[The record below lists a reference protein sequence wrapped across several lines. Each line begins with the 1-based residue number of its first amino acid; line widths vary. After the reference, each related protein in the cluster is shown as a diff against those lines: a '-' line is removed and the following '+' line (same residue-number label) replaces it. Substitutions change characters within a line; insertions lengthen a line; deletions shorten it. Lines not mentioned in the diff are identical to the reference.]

1 MTKLKF
7 TSKMGVNILPG
18 EKKGLTFFLEN
29 KWYQRVMPFIS
40 FVLGIRRPF
49 YTVFIRD
56 CLETGDI
63 VGGFWS
69 GFKGLFNIL
78 RLQEFR

>member
-29 KWYQRVMPFIS
+29 
-40 FVLGIRRPF
+40 GIK
-49 YTVFIRD
+49 
-56 CLETGDI
+56 E
-63 VGGFWS
+63 
-69 GFKGLFNIL
+69 
-78 RLQEFR
+78 